1 MFITVQ
7 LILDKIVKNM
17 HWRKDR
23 LFNSCCWGTRDP
35 MKIEVWPLFLILY
48 KNKLKT
54 VQRRNVRHKTLK
66 LLEKKSEEMPRDI
79 DKGNNSLDKHQKAQK
94 TKAKEAYRITS

>member
-7 LILDKIVKNM
+7 PILDKIVKSM

-23 LFNSCCWGTRDP
+23 LFSCCWETRDP

-48 KNKLKT
+48 KSKLKI
-54 VQRRNVRHKTLK
+54 VQRLNIRHKTLI
-66 LLEKKSEEMPRDI
+66 LEKKSEEMPRDI
-79 DKGNNSLDKHQKAQK
+79 GKGNNSLDNTRKAQE
-94 TKAKEAYRITS
+94 TKAKAANRITS